1 MRILADENIPLMTI
15 HELQRQRY
23 DVWDIHKAG
32 QKGLLDA
39 EVWAR
44 AREGGRLLITT
55 DKGFAQYRSIGHYG
69 VLIIR
74 LRQPNRHRIHERVM
88 WAISHFPEAEWRGMV
103 VMVRDRVVAVRH
115 STQERQIDE

>member
-15 HELQRQRY
+15 SELRRQRY

-32 QKGLLDA
+32 QKGLLDV

-44 AREGGRLLITT
+44 AQEEGRLLITT
-55 DKGFAQYRSIGHYG
+55 DKSFAQYRSIDHYG

-74 LRQPNRHRIHERVM
+74 LRQPNRYRIHERVM
-88 WAISHFPEAEWRGMV
+88 WAISHFPETEWRGMV
-103 VMVRDRVVAVRH
+103 VTVRDRVVAISRYAR
-115 STQERQIDE
+115 EANR